1 MELSLPVLRQIRH
14 YNAASQQKRLNIAQ
28 IDLKTVLTTKLLE
41 VLRNSTTLRTMSQK
55 GKDVHP
61 VRRRAGFLSALAKLY
76 SAVRTLLN
84 SEGTAEEA
92 LQIQQKL
99 HERYTAYLESHE
111 TALVEVP
118 LKRKKG
124 LQVFSDLINF

>member
-1 MELSLPVLRQIRH
+1 
-14 YNAASQQKRLNIAQ
+14 
-28 IDLKTVLTTKLLE
+28 
-41 VLRNSTTLRTMSQK
+41 MSQK

-76 SAVRTLLN
+76 GAVRTLIH

-111 TALVEVP
+111 TALVDIPE
-118 LKRKKG
+118 RKAS
-124 LQVFSDLINF
+124 LNNLILTLRNVTNKPFNCSRRT